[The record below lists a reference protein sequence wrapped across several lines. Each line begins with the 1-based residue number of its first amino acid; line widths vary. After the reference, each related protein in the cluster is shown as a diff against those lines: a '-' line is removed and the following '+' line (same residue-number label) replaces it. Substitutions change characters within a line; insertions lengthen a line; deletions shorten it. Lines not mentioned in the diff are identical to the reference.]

1 MNIHIAESKEKPS
14 KKQICGCL
22 SGLEKRETVPGE
34 DERSSFRSVGDW
46 KNIFDTLTDMVTVHD
61 NDYNIISANA
71 AAEKIL
77 KLPPLLKATKV
88 KCYEYYHG
96 SEYPPEGCPS
106 CRCINSGNPVTFEVY
121 EPHLKMYVEIRAIP
135 RYDGDNRLIGLV
147 HIVRDIT
154 RRKQTE
160 EELEVHR
167 HHLEWLVKQRTAE
180 ISFTNEQFRREIA
193 ERERVEEETVR
204 LIRELR
210 DLLQTSR

>member
-1 MNIHIAESKEKPS
+1 MNIHPSARKEPLKERT
-14 KKQICGCL
+14 CGCL
-22 SGLEKRETVPGE
+22 SGIEGRGTASVE
-34 DERSSFRSVGDW
+34 DERSIFWSGEGW
-46 KNIFDTLTDMVTVHD
+46 KDIFDTLTDIVTVHD

-71 AAEKIL
+71 AAEKAL
-77 KLPPLLKATKV
+77 GLPHLLNAAKA

-96 SEYPPEGCPS
+96 SEHPPEGCPS
-106 CRCINSGNPVTFEVY
+106 CRCLNTGKPATFEVY
-121 EPHLKMYVEIRAIP
+121 EPHLKMYAEIRAIP
-135 RYDGDNRLIGLV
+135 RYDNNNRLIGLL

-154 RRKQTE
+154 RRKQVE

-180 ISFTNEQFRREIA
+180 ISFTNEQLRREIA

-210 DLLQTSR
+210 DFLQTSRR